1 MASKLLSVFA
11 ALRGPLGGGDLRVG
25 GGPLA
30 PPDGGCCAMH
40 RDGSYWANITTVG
53 ALGDS
58 GKPTPYPGVIA
69 FDVPRSCA
77 TMAVGSTDPQHAP
90 LGVLF
95 YPCESAGGGVCGT
108 AWDEAACH
116 DFTLPGGTAGPSMC
130 VGAGAGVF
138 STFAASGRVDVLTTA
153 DTFASADGNHFLAV
167 SRYTCMPLHAW
178 SNINYGVLGLPQ
190 LGRVAAGSASRG
202 SGDDSWAVSLVNNAT
217 AHAPP
222 GGLFTLPARCAARAC
237 AAAVAACTAE

>member
-1 MASKLLSVFA
+1 MAAKLLSVFA

-40 RDGSYWANITTVG
+40 RDGSYWANMTIVG

-58 GKPTPYPGVIA
+58 GKPTPYAGVIG
-69 FDVPRSCA
+69 FDAPRSCA
-77 TMAVGSTDPQHAP
+77 TMAVGCTDPQHAP

-116 DFTLPGGTAGPSMC
+116 DFTLPGGTAD
-130 VGAGAGVF
+130 VALLR
-138 STFAASGRVDVLTTA
+138 ASGRLLAYDGAPVGRP
-153 DTFASADGNHFLAV
+153 ASLPHNKF
-167 SRYTCMPLHAW
+167 TCAQRRTGARW
-178 SNINYGVLGLPQ
+178 
-190 LGRVAAGSASRG
+190 RG
-202 SGDDSWAVSLVNNAT
+202 
-217 AHAPP
+217 
-222 GGLFTLPARCAARAC
+222 
-237 AAAVAACTAE
+237 